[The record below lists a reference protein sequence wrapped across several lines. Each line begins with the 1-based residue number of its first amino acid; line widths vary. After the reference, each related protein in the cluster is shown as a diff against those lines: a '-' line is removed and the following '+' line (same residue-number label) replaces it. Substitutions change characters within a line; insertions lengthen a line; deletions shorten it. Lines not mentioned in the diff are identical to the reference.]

1 MRIIAGEY
9 KRRILHEVL
18 SDTTR
23 STKDRVKETMFNMI
37 SPSQQINQTLDVF
50 AGSGALGLEA
60 LSRYGGHVTFVEIN
74 HDATK
79 VLKQNIDMLNVA
91 RHVSVFCQDAQTF
104 LTTQTVPYDLIILDP
119 PYKHNLVNQTL
130 ITITKKAL
138 LHPHGLMVSL
148 THKHDTIT
156 VPQGFHITKQRTVG
170 ITTITFYE
178 TE

>member
-9 KRRILHEVL
+9 KRRKLHEVL
-18 SDTTR
+18 SKTTR

-37 SPSQQINQTLDVF
+37 SPTINITNTLDVF

-60 LSRYGGHVTFVEIN
+60 LSRYQCHTDFVEVD
-74 HDATK
+74 HEAFT
-79 VLKQNIDMLNVA
+79 VLKQNITMLNVTA
-91 RHVSVFCQDAQTF
+91 LTNAYHDQALSF
-104 LTTQTVPYDLIILDP
+104 LTKQDKPYDFIILDP
-119 PYKHNLVNQTL
+119 PYHQSLVNQAL
-130 ITITKKAL
+130 KTIAENAL

-148 THKHDTIT
+148 THKEEKIT
-156 VPQGFHITKQRTVG
+156 VPSSVIITKQRTVG